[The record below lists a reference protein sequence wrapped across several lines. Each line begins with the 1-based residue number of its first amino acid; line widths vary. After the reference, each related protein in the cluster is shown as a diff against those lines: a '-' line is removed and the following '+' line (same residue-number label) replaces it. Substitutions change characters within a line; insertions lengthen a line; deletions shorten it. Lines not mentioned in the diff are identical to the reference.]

1 MHFLDFVFFVKYS
14 KEETSHY
21 QAFGNQNIDLSF
33 VKQCQVISCNLF
45 LLYIY
50 IYNLSAK
57 KPLQQNVTLI
67 VDTSEDIEEKF
78 QTKSA
83 MKKMLLF
90 IHLKFFYIA
99 TREYYYAQIESNK
112 K

>member
-50 IYNLSAK
+50 VQFKCK
-57 KPLQQNVTLI
+57 KTFATKCNINSGYIREHRREIPNKTRL
-67 VDTSEDIEEKF
+67 EKNAALY
-78 QTKSA
+78 SS
-83 MKKMLLF
+83 
-90 IHLKFFYIA
+90 KFFYIS